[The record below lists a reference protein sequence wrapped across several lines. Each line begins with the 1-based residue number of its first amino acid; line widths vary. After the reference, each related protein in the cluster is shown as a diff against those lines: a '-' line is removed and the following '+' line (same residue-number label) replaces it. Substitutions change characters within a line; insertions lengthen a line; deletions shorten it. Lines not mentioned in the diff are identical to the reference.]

1 MLQSFR
7 GQSGRAYRFNRV
19 DVDAPWASETGV
31 ALFAA
36 RGPYGWR
43 IVRLVGLNGQPH
55 NVQPVWAF
63 ADAQRYGAT
72 AVFVCRVSESLKRV
86 EIFEDLEAGLN
97 PVLGTDT
104 ETLAAPTRL
113 AA

>member
-7 GQSGRAYRFNRV
+7 GQSGRAYRFHRM
-19 DVDAPWASETGV
+19 DIDAPWAAETGV

-43 IVRLVGLNGQPH
+43 IVRLIALSGRVH
-55 NVQPVWAF
+55 SVQPIWAL

-72 AVFVCRVSESLKRV
+72 AVFVCRMAPGEHRDLVL
-86 EIFEDLEAGLN
+86 EDLEAGLN
-97 PVLGTDT
+97 PVVSDLRDFD
-104 ETLAAPTRL
+104 ETPSLAA
-113 AA
+113 

>member
-7 GQSGRAYRFNRV
+7 GQSGRAYRFHRV
-19 DVDAPWASETGV
+19 DMDAPWASESGV

-43 IVRLVGLNGQPH
+43 IVRMIGLSGQPH
-55 NVQPVWAF
+55 SVQPIWAL

-72 AVFVCRVSESLKRV
+72 AVFVCRMAPGAQRDDVLR
-86 EIFEDLEAGLN
+86 DLEAGLN
-97 PVLGTDT
+97 PVLSAGAPL
-104 ETLAAPTRL
+104 ETVAPLAA
-113 AA
+113 